1 MPYKKTNEAWFG
13 DSFNRSATL
22 TFATADG
29 ASYDCAVNNVTLE
42 QDLDNGLCSITADV
56 ASSITG
62 SVAKGINSHA
72 EGYTTVAYRPTTEI
86 IEEKIETLKSR
97 IDQLESTMNK
107 KENKLRST
115 LKTLTY
121 VREI

>member
-1 MPYKKTNEAWFG
+1 
-13 DSFNRSATL
+13 
-22 TFATADG
+22 
-29 ASYDCAVNNVTLE
+29 V
-42 QDLDNGLCSITADV
+42 
-56 ASSITG
+56 
-62 SVAKGINSHA
+62 
-72 EGYTTVAYRPTTEI
+72 EGYNTVAYKPTTEI
-86 IEEKIETLKSR
+86 LEEKIETLKSR